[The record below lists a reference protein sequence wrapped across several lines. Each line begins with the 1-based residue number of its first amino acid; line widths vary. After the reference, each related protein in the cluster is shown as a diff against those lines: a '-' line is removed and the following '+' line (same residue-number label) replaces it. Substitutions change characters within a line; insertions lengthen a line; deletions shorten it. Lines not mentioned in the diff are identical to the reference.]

1 MPRMHVVI
9 FEGTRWHTFAP
20 ISLSRPLFTLATGM
34 STLLDKQLRHLR
46 PTRLSLWVRPEME
59 AYCRERIVPTLNI
72 PCEINKPLD
81 EEPALMVSARTV
93 HFGRYEYPPHDAVIA
108 DEDRVRSARVTMPG
122 LSWED
127 VWNRTP
133 RWMTIFDLPRGADQS
148 RMVESLWD
156 LIHWNEESL
165 IEDATQLESTTRDG
179 AAPSKPA
186 GPYHMVRDD
195 DVWLVGKD
203 ARLSPGCVLDATS
216 GPVVI
221 GEGAC
226 IGANAVIEGPIYIG
240 PYAVIKPLSHI
251 RPGTSIGT
259 ACRVGGEVCESV
271 ILDYSNK
278 SHDGFMGH
286 SYVGKWV
293 NLGAGTTTSNLKN
306 TYGEISVQVG
316 GQMIPTGRRFLG
328 ALIGDHAKTG
338 ILTRLPTGCY
348 VGFASMLTGRG
359 FAPKFLP
366 SYTYWTENG
375 TEPWH
380 LEKAI
385 QVAQRTFARRDRE
398 WTAVDEQLMRY
409 AQQAA
414 PGIES

>member
-1 MPRMHVVI
+1 
-9 FEGTRWHTFAP
+9 
-20 ISLSRPLFTLATGM
+20 
-34 STLLDKQLRHLR
+34 
-46 PTRLSLWVRPEME
+46 ME
-59 AYCRERIVPTLNI
+59 AYCRERIVPTLKV

-81 EEPALMVSARTV
+81 DEPAMMVSARTV
-93 HFGRYEYPPHDAVIA
+93 HFGRYEVPPHDAVIA

-133 RWMTIFDLPRGADQS
+133 RWMTIFDLPRGTDQS

-179 AAPSKPA
+179 AAPAKAA

-195 DVWLVGKD
+195 DVWLGKD
-203 ARLSPGCVLDATS
+203 VKLSPGCVLDATS

-221 GEGAC
+221 GDGAT
-226 IGANAVIEGPIYIG
+226 IGANAVIDGPVFIG

-278 SHDGFMGH
+278 SHEGFMGH

-293 NLGAGTTTSNLKN
+293 NIGAGTTTSNLKN
-306 TYGEISVQVG
+306 TYGEISVQMG
-316 GQMIPTGRRFLG
+316 AQKIPTGRRFLG
-328 ALIGDHAKTG
+328 ALIGDHSKTG

-348 VGFASMLTGRG
+348 VGFGSMLTGHG
-359 FAPKFLP
+359 FAPKFIP
-366 SYTYWTENG
+366 SFTHWTQNG
-375 TEPWH
+375 NEPWH

-385 QVAQRTFARRDRE
+385 EVAQRTFARRDRE
-398 WTAVDEQLMRY
+398 WTAVDEQLMRH

-414 PGIES
+414 PGIEK